1 MNYTKGKWTARL
13 AGDTLD
19 YPYYVDTVERAI
31 ANIWGGSR
39 DRGEAEANARL
50 IAAAP
55 EMYEA
60 LKQLQVFYETGSMDF
75 QVTKQ
80 AVLSAL
86 AKAEG
91 K

>member
-1 MNYTKGKWTARL
+1 
-13 AGDTLD
+13 
-19 YPYYVDTVERAI
+19 
-31 ANIWGGSR
+31 
-39 DRGEAEANARL
+39 
-50 IAAAP
+50 
-55 EMYEA
+55 MYEA